1 MTKPPDPA
9 LAKVHDLAEAAADA
23 SGFSID
29 PKTRAAICEGLA
41 QAARGEF
48 VDDRI
53 VAGADRRH
61 RI

>member
-9 LAKVHDLAEAAADA
+9 LAKVHDLAAADA
-23 SGFSID
+23 SGFSIH

-53 VAGADRRH
+53 VAEGERRYG
-61 RI
+61 I